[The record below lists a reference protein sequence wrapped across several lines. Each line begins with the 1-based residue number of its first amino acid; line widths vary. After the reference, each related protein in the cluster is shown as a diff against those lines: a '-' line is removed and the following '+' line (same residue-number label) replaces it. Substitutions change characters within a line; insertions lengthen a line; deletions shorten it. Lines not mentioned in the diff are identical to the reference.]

1 LFEQLHRPLIDR
13 HPGDCL
19 LLFEV
24 ENISM
29 KHYLVLIACL
39 GFLLFVSQQADAHPA
54 SGIVVDSK
62 GNVYFSDLETVWKV
76 DSSGKL
82 TVFRSGIRGRH
93 VHELA
98 IDSED
103 NIFGAD
109 ISYLSQ
115 KWIAAVWK
123 MTPNGDLT
131 YLMKPTADPARG
143 MSLWQDRQ
151 GNMYLID
158 QNNHV
163 KSHTFLLRRTPDGTV
178 TTLAGSLWGHADG
191 KGTEARLGSIGGMT
205 ITADGSIYLTDGDSL
220 RRVTMDGTVTTLAG
234 SLTTRTS
241 EDSPTLFGGN
251 HGSLVGLSVGL
262 DGSVFVADS
271 GNRRVLKI
279 RDGKAQV
286 VLRSEPPFL
295 PTGAAVTPSGDV
307 YILEVGFTL
316 PNVSSGPRVRKLTA
330 DGETVVVATVGENR
344 NERSATAIAS
354 EKAGVAA
361 ESMLQFF
368 YEGRAA
374 RYVLLATAPAIIG
387 VAIVWRRRR
396 KERRA

>member
-1 LFEQLHRPLIDR
+1 
-13 HPGDCL
+13 
-19 LLFEV
+19 
-24 ENISM
+24 
-29 KHYLVLIACL
+29 
-39 GFLLFVSQQADAHPA
+39 
-54 SGIVVDSK
+54 
-62 GNVYFSDLETVWKV
+62 
-76 DSSGKL
+76 
-82 TVFRSGIRGRH
+82 
-93 VHELA
+93 
-98 IDSED
+98 
-103 NIFGAD
+103 
-109 ISYLSQ
+109 
-115 KWIAAVWK
+115 
-123 MTPNGDLT
+123 
-131 YLMKPTADPARG
+131 

-251 HGSLVGLSVGL
+251 HGSLAGLSVGL

-295 PTGAAVTPSGDV
+295 PTGAAVTPSGDL

-354 EKAGVAA
+354 EKAGIAA

-374 RYVLLATAPAIIG
+374 RYVLMATAAAIIG
-387 VAIVWRRRR
+387 VAIVWGRRR